1 MSLYLIKPM
10 GLFFFK
16 VNNLQTLFLVRK
28 IWGRVRA
35 EVNPGIYKLLKQY
48 TDCDMSAETLIL
60 LARETNNIDI
70 GRNNSAEKSG

>member
-1 MSLYLIKPM
+1 M
-10 GLFFFK
+10 G
-16 VNNLQTLFLVRK
+16 VS
-28 IWGRVRA
+28 RVHA